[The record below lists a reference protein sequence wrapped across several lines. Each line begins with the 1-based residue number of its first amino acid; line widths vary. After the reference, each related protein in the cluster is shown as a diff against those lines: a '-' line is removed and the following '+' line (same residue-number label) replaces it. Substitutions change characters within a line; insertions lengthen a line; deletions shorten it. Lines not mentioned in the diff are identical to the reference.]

1 MEYVLITGS
10 ASGLGLEFA
19 KIYAKDEQN
28 LILVDMNEEGLKRL
42 KSHYLALI
50 KKLMWLPLSVICLF
64 LMN

>member
-28 LILVDMNEEGLKRL
+28 LILVDMNEEGLEKAKESL
-42 KSHYLALI
+42 
-50 KKLMWLPLSVICLF
+50 
-64 LMN
+64 